1 MVNEGMSWER
11 RIPENEILQIEDY
24 LSRLMSP
31 VKPRDEFVR
40 DLRQGLGQ
48 AKSSSPQMEDF
59 GFLEKLF
66 WVGAGFASA
75 VVCLT
80 VGIRMI
86 IKLARGSN
94 LRGRGRR
101 SKITSLL

>member
-1 MVNEGMSWER
+1 MVNEGMGWER

-31 VKPRDEFVR
+31 VQPRDEFVR

-48 AKSSSPQMEDF
+48 AETTSTHKGDF

-80 VGIRMI
+80 VGIRVI
-86 IKLARGSN
+86 IKLVRGSN
-94 LRGRGRR
+94 LRGRGQR
-101 SKITSLL
+101 SRITPLY